1 MIQKEKTLMGKFLEK
16 LKSKKFK
23 TVMRVLDIVIML
35 VLLYLYLLYA
45 DLSTAPDFIYNQF

>member
-16 LKSKKFK
+16 LKSKKYK

>member
-1 MIQKEKTLMGKFLEK
+1 MGKFLEK